1 MSLIASLWEVPTTFG
16 HVLELRL
23 KVYLMRGKV
32 NGHKNVVVIIIRF
45 IQSRVCSDCIGDVIV
60 MSEVKL
66 EK

>member
-1 MSLIASLWEVPTTFG
+1 
-16 HVLELRL
+16 
-23 KVYLMRGKV
+23 MRGKV